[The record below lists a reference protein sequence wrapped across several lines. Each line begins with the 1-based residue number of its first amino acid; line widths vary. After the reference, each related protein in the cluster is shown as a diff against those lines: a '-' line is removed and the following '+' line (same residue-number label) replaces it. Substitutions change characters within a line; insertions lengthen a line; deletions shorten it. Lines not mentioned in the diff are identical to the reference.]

1 MIPILYPANETEY
14 TSHGIGSIPDA
25 ESCLVTEGD
34 DTRYELRMTVPVTT
48 RHFSEILPRCQILAK
63 PNPYDRPQPF
73 RITRITKPL
82 RGLVSIYAEHVSYDT
97 VGIPVTPFSA
107 EDAAEAVNKIN
118 LLAVGGAPFVLS
130 TDIEAEGSMKVT
142 VPTAY
147 RSLLGGKGLQ
157 AVYGGDYQ
165 FDRYQI
171 RLLAHRGENRGFRIL
186 YGKNM
191 VDLEQEQNI
200 SEVYTGVLPYWAN
213 NEDLVQGS
221 VQAAP
226 GTYDFSR
233 VKPLDVTRQFKERP
247 TVEQV
252 NAAGAAWAAE
262 NKIGIPEVS
271 IKASFVP
278 PGSTG
283 LDQLEELHLF
293 DTVTV
298 RYARLGV
305 ETEASV
311 IETEFDVLRERYTSV
326 RIGDRRASIA
336 QTIAAMAEQMA
347 DAPTLSAMQ
356 QAIKNAT
363 DLITG
368 AAGGSVVWGFDSVSG
383 LPNELYFLDTD
394 STETAT
400 NVLRINRNGI
410 GFSTQGLAGP
420 FDTAWTIDGSFYAK
434 FITAGKIVTNQLED
448 LSVTNAKVA
457 NNNLTNGK
465 LYDNTVQTGKLADSI
480 GTSLGYADTAH
491 QIFTGAATATQLK
504 VSEIVDGEGRS
515 YHMEPIGYKDANG
528 ATNYMKVWV
537 TRAEW

>member
-1 MIPILYPANETEY
+1 MIPIIYPANETEY

-130 TDIEAEGSMKVT
+130 TDIEAAGSMKVT

-262 NKIGIPEVS
+262 NGIGIPEVS

-347 DAPTLSAMQ
+347 DAPTMSAMQ

-400 NVLRINRNGI
+400 HVLRINRNGI

-420 FDTAWTIDGSFYAK
+420 YDTAWTIDGSFYAK
-434 FITAGKIVTNQLED
+434 YIYAGSIETEKLAD
-448 LSVTNAKVA
+448 LSITNAKVA

-465 LYDNTVQTGKLADSI
+465 LYNNTIQTGKLADSI
-480 GTSLGYADTAH
+480 GTSLGYADTVH
-491 QIFTGAATATQLK
+491 SYFTGAATATQLK
-504 VSEIVDGEGRS
+504 VSEIVDAAGRQ
-515 YHMEPIGYKDANG
+515 YHMETIGYKDANG
-528 ATNYMKVWV
+528 ATNYMKIWV

>member
-1 MIPILYPANETEY
+1 MKPILFPANETEY
-14 TSHGIGSIPDA
+14 SSHGIGSIADA
-25 ESCLVTEGD
+25 KSCIVTEAD
-34 DTRYELRMTVPVTT
+34 DTRFELQMTVPVTT
-48 RHFSEILPRCQILAK
+48 KHFAELLPRCQVLAR

-73 RITRITKPL
+73 RITRITKPM
-82 RGLVSIYAEHVSYDT
+82 RGLVTVYAEHVSYDT
-97 VGIPVTPFSA
+97 IGIPVTPFTA
-107 EDAAEAVNKIN
+107 ESAAEAVSKIN
-118 LLAVGGAPFVLS
+118 LLAVGGARFTLS
-130 TDIEAEGSMKVT
+130 VDFDRAGSMAVT

-157 AVYGGDYQ
+157 AVYGGDYK

-171 RLLAHRGENRGFRIL
+171 QLLEHRGENRGFRIL
-186 YGKNM
+186 YGKNL

-200 SEVYTGVLPYWAN
+200 TKVYTGVLPYWASN
-213 NEDLVQGS
+213 DDLVQGS
-221 VQAAP
+221 VQYAP

-247 TVEQV
+247 SVEQV
-252 NAAGAAWAAE
+252 NAAGAAWAEE
-262 NKIGIPEVS
+262 NKIGVPEVS

-283 LDQLEELHLF
+283 LVELEELHLF

-298 RYARLGV
+298 RYERLGIDA
-305 ETEASV
+305 EATV
-311 IETEFDVLRERYTSV
+311 IETSYDVLRERYTSV

-347 DAPTLSAMQ
+347 EAPTLSAMQ

-368 AAGGSVVWGFDSVSG
+368 AAGGSVVWGFDSVTG

-420 FDTAWTIDGSFYAK
+420 YDTAWTIDGSFYAK
-434 FITAGKIVTNQLED
+434 FITAGKIVTDQLDD
-448 LSVTNAKVA
+448 LSVTNAKMA
-457 NNNLTNGK
+457 NNNLRNGK
-465 LYDNTVQTGKLADSI
+465 LYDGTLETGKMASSI

-491 QIFTGAATATQLK
+491 QYFTGAATATQLK
-504 VSEIVDGEGRS
+504 VSEIVDSYGRRYS
-515 YHMEPIGYKDANG
+515 PELIGYKDANG
-528 ATNYMKVWV
+528 ATNYMRVWV
-537 TRAEW
+537 TRSET